1 MAQSVGEGDMAP
13 DFQMDATGGGVTLSD
28 FSGRWLV
35 LYFYPK
41 DNTPGCTTEAEDF
54 TALADAFAAKNA
66 VVVGVSPDS
75 LKSHEGFVAKKAL
88 KVRLAADP
96 DKATAMAYGVWVE
109 KAMYGRTYMGV
120 ERATF
125 LISPE
130 GRVARVWRKVKV
142 KGHAQAVLDAI
153 AAP

>member
-130 GRVARVWRKVKV
+130 GRVASVWRKVKV